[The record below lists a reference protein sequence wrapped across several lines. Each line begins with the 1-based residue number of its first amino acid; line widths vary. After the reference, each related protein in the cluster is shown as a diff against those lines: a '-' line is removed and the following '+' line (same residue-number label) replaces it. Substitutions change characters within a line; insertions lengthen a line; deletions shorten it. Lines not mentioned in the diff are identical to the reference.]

1 MTAYVNQKV
10 HVFDTSSVVIQ
21 SETVDVVHVTLECCD
36 TRNPWLKCLK
46 QLQLQSGLKSWF

>member
-10 HVFDTSSVVIQ
+10 RVFDTSSVVIQ